1 MKILLVSP
9 EADGAWF
16 VWLLSQ
22 AHDVDWVC
30 LEERYSETLQG
41 IIPPPLKTIPDPAK
55 YDLVVFD
62 SSGLGREAD
71 EARAVTPTIGGS
83 ELADELE
90 HDRMFGLEVMQAAG
104 IKLPPF
110 EAFDDPKAAIQFVQK
125 SGKRYVLKP
134 LNDEGIPKDTTY
146 VAKSADDMVQH
157 IESNLHPKIK
167 SFVLQEFV
175 TGTEVSTEA
184 WWTGSEWVAL
194 NHTLEEK
201 KFMAGGLGPN
211 TGCAGNVVW
220 MPSRKNPIFEQGLG
234 KVTEFLREHDFVG
247 MVDLNTIAT
256 DGDLYGIEW
265 TPRFGYEGT
274 CNLTRLLP
282 MEFGD
287 FLGTVASGQVPNLSA
302 PRARFAATIQLSV
315 PPYPNCEK
323 VPAKRWDQVPI
334 KGISLEHAQ
343 SFFLRD
349 VQLDGDELVT
359 CGRYNAIGSPIGL
372 GETIDGAFDEVMVSV
387 KRLDVANLQYRND
400 ICDSVKRRFS
410 ALQAAGWLRSIG

>member
-1 MKILLVSP
+1 VKILLVSP

-22 AHDVDWVC
+22 AHDVEWVC
-30 LEERYSETLQG
+30 LESRYADTLSG
-41 IIPPPLKTIPDPAK
+41 IIAAPLAHIPNPDA

-62 SSGLGREAD
+62 SSGCGKEAD

-83 ELADELE
+83 ELADQLE

-110 EAFDDPKAAIQFVQK
+110 EPFNDTKAAIKFVQK

-134 LNDEGIPKDTTY
+134 INDEGLSKDTTY
-146 VAKSADDMVQH
+146 VAKSAEDMVQYL
-157 IESNLHPKIK
+157 EKLDAKVK
-167 SFVLQEFV
+167 EFVLQEFV

-201 KFMAGGLGPN
+201 KFMAGNLGPN
-211 TGCAGNVVW
+211 TGCAGNLVW
-220 MPSRKNPIFEQGLG
+220 MPPRKNPIFEHGLER
-234 KVTEFLREHDFVG
+234 VTDFFKEHDFVG

-282 MEFGD
+282 VEFGD
-287 FLGTVASGQVPNLSA
+287 FLGAVATGQVPNLTQ
-302 PRARFAATIQLSV
+302 PKARFAATIQLSV

-323 VPAKRWDQVPI
+323 VKSKQWERVPI

-349 VQLDGDELVT
+349 VMLLDGELAT

-372 GETIDGAFDEVMVSV
+372 GETIDGAFDEVMAAV
-387 KRLDVANLQYRND
+387 KRLDIPNLQYRND
-400 ICDSVKRRFS
+400 IATCTKRRFE